1 MGVAPEDPAT
11 AEGLSLFGE
20 ESGRR
25 TMGGWR
31 WARACLGP
39 ALSVASIAWG
49 QSPAAV
55 ELPPVDVPVPAAPP
69 PPESPLVRDP
79 TGLTTVVDVGSRR
92 AEVSTVGVLVGE
104 APGVVLQ
111 QSGGLGQSEQLTLRG
126 ASSTGVL
133 VLLDGVPLNGLGG
146 VADLSLVPL
155 PAVQQAEVLRGGAG
169 ARYGAG
175 ALGGV
180 VNLVTRSAAEPVVSG
195 DLGVG
200 SFGTY
205 QGGASASGPLLGGSG
220 LLELHAGHSDGD
232 FTYVYDPLAGT
243 PASKPQTL
251 VRQNNQATWVGG
263 LVKGG
268 GRVGSWRLDGL
279 LLASALARG
288 LAGTVDNPS
297 ADAHQDFLGLQ
308 AGLRLSRT
316 FGSGADTS
324 FRLDARRET
333 NTFRSGF
340 FSQDTQWWQAS
351 LSWDGTL
358 PLGNHWLSASASVG
372 LSFADAG
379 RQAPR
384 WAVTSVSLQDEWRLA
399 EGRVSVVP
407 SVRLDQAGTFV
418 VVSPKLGVSWSLP
431 AGVTLQA
438 NVGQSS
444 RVPSFLELFIP
455 SGTTLANANLEPE
468 RGVFVDAGAGVAG
481 APGML
486 RVSGFAAQYE
496 NLIIYEYQPPL
507 PARPQ
512 NASAARAAGLEA
524 EGRLQPARW
533 MELGGSYGLLF
544 TENIRAIEAYF
555 LKEIPY
561 RPRHRGTLRLVLGP
575 ERIRVH
581 GTLRAQSQM
590 YLNRSNTQSIAGRVQ
605 FDAGVDVLALRRPE
619 VLLSFNATNLGD
631 VQTRDLDA
639 YPLPGR
645 AFFATLTVR
654 LDLGRA
660 PERSP

>member
-1 MGVAPEDPAT
+1 
-11 AEGLSLFGE
+11 
-20 ESGRR
+20 
-25 TMGGWR
+25 MGGWR

-39 ALSVASIAWG
+39 ALSVASIAWA

-79 TGLTTVVDVGSRR
+79 TGLTTVVEVGSRR

-146 VADLSLVPL
+146 IADLSLIPL

-180 VNLVTRSAAEPVVSG
+180 VNLVTRSAAEPAVSG
-195 DLGVG
+195 DFGVG
-200 SFGTY
+200 SFGTL
-205 QGGASASGPLLGGSG
+205 QGSASASGPVLGGSG
-220 LLELHAGHSDGD
+220 LLELHAGHTDGD

-243 PASKPQTL
+243 PASRPQTL
-251 VRQNNQATWVGG
+251 IRQNNQATWVGG
-263 LVKGG
+263 LAKGG
-268 GRVGSWRLDGL
+268 GRLGPWRVDGL
-279 LLASALARG
+279 FQLNTLARG

-297 ADAHQDFLGLQ
+297 PDAHQDFLGLQ
-308 AGLRLSRT
+308 GGVRLSRA

-324 FRLDARRET
+324 VRLDARRET
-333 NTFRSGF
+333 NTFRGGF

-358 PLGNHWLSASASVG
+358 PVGDHWLSASASVG

-379 RQAPR
+379 GQAPR

-399 EGRVSVVP
+399 QGRVSVVP
-407 SVRLDQAGTFV
+407 SVRLDQAGPFLG
-418 VVSPKLGVSWSLP
+418 VSPKLGVSWALP

-438 NVGQSS
+438 NLGQSY
-444 RVPSFLELFIP
+444 RVPSFLELYIP
-455 SGTTLANANLEPE
+455 SGTQLANPELQPE

-481 APGML
+481 RPGMV
-486 RVSGFAAQYE
+486 RVAGFAAQYE
-496 NLIIYEYQPPL
+496 NLITYEYEPPL
-507 PARPQ
+507 PTRPQ

-524 EGRLQPARW
+524 EGRLQPVRW
-533 MELGGSYGLLF
+533 LELSGSYGLLF
-544 TENIRAIEAYF
+544 TENIRAIQAYF

-575 ERIRVH
+575 ERIH
-581 GTLRAQSQM
+581 LHATMRAQSQVW
-590 YLNRSNTQSIAGRVQ
+590 LNRSNTQAIAGRVLVE
-605 FDAGVDVLALRRPE
+605 AGIDVMAVRRPE
-619 VLLSFNATNLGD
+619 AVLSVNATNVGD

-645 AFFATLTVR
+645 AFLATLTVR
-654 LDLGRA
+654 LDLARA
-660 PERSP
+660 SAFTTPSVSSEGSP

>member
-1 MGVAPEDPAT
+1 
-11 AEGLSLFGE
+11 
-20 ESGRR
+20 
-25 TMGGWR
+25 MGGWR

-39 ALSVASIAWG
+39 ALSVASIAWA

-79 TGLTTVVDVGSRR
+79 TGLTTVVEVGSRR

-146 VADLSLVPL
+146 IADLSLIPL

-180 VNLVTRSAAEPVVSG
+180 VNLVTRSAAEPAVSG
-195 DLGVG
+195 DFGVG
-200 SFGTY
+200 SFGTL
-205 QGGASASGPLLGGSG
+205 QGSASASGPVLGGSG
-220 LLELHAGHSDGD
+220 LLELHAGHTDGD

-243 PASKPQTL
+243 PASRPQTL

-263 LVKGG
+263 LAKGG
-268 GRVGSWRLDGL
+268 GRLGPWRVDGL
-279 LLASALARG
+279 FQLNTLARG

-297 ADAHQDFLGLQ
+297 PDAHQDFLGLQ
-308 AGLRLSRT
+308 GGVRLSRA

-324 FRLDARRET
+324 VRLDARRET
-333 NTFRSGF
+333 NTFRGGF

-358 PLGNHWLSASASVG
+358 PVGDHWLSASASVG

-379 RQAPR
+379 GQAPR

-399 EGRVSVVP
+399 QGRVSVVP
-407 SVRLDQAGTFV
+407 SVRLDQAGPFLG
-418 VVSPKLGVSWSLP
+418 VSPKLGVSWALP

-438 NVGQSS
+438 NLGQSY
-444 RVPSFLELFIP
+444 RVPSFLELYIP
-455 SGTTLANANLEPE
+455 SGTQLANPELQPE

-481 APGML
+481 RPGMV
-486 RVSGFAAQYE
+486 RVAGFAAQYE
-496 NLIIYEYQPPL
+496 NLITYEYEPPL
-507 PARPQ
+507 PTRPQ

-524 EGRLQPARW
+524 EGRLQPVRW
-533 MELGGSYGLLF
+533 LELSGSYGLLF
-544 TENIRAIEAYF
+544 TENIRAIQAYF

-575 ERIRVH
+575 ERIH
-581 GTLRAQSQM
+581 LHATMRAQSQVW
-590 YLNRSNTQSIAGRVQ
+590 LNRSNTQAIAGRVLVE
-605 FDAGVDVLALRRPE
+605 AGIDVMAVRRPE
-619 VLLSFNATNLGD
+619 AVLSVNATNVGD

-645 AFFATLTVR
+645 AFLATLTVR
-654 LDLGRA
+654 LDLARA
-660 PERSP
+660 SAFTTPSVSSEGSP